1 MKSREV
7 IESARLEA
15 VKEIENNEPGSSE
28 RKAAICILNT
38 LEWVLDMEVEE

>member
-7 IESARLEA
+7 IESARMEA
-15 VKEIENNEPGSSE
+15 MKEIKTNKPGSSE

-38 LEWVLDMEVEE
+38 LEWVLDIEVKE